1 MGAWGYGIL
10 ENDTVLDWVEELL
23 ETQDLS
29 LITEA
34 IEMVLDD
41 REIESFTAETA
52 LGAIEI
58 LAALQDRPGNE
69 EYDEELENWINR
81 HKGQGKELLVPS
93 QKALGKI
100 LDESELKEL
109 WEESENFEKW
119 VKVIKELEGRLIPT
133 GGQL

>member
-10 ENDTVLDWVEELL
+10 ENDTVLDWVEDLL

-29 LITEA
+29 LITES

-41 REIESFTAETA
+41 SEIESYTAEIA

-81 HKGQGKELLVPS
+81 HKGQGKELLVHS

-100 LDESELKEL
+100 LDESELRGLREGSEKF
-109 WEESENFEKW
+109 EEW
-119 VKVIKELEGRLIPT
+119 VKIIKELEGRLML
-133 GGQL
+133 G

>member
-1 MGAWGYGIL
+1 MGAWGYGNL

-29 LITEA
+29 LISES

-41 REIESFTAETA
+41 SDLDTDTAAIA

-58 LAALQDRPGNE
+58 LAALQNRPGKE
-69 EYDEELENWINR
+69 KYDDELEEWINQQ
-81 HKGQGKELLVPS
+81 KGQGNNLLVIA

-100 LDESELKEL
+100 LLESELKEL
-109 WEESENFEKW
+109 WEESENFEEW
-119 VKVIKELEGRLIPT
+119 VKTIKELEKRLI
-133 GGQL
+133 L

>member
-10 ENDTVLDWVEELL
+10 ENDTVLDWVEDLL

-34 IEMVLDD
+34 IEMVLSDS
-41 REIESFTAETA
+41 EIESYTAEIA

-81 HKGQGKELLVPS
+81 HNGQGKELLVHS

-100 LDESELKEL
+100 LYESELREL
-109 WEESENFEKW
+109 REGSEKFEEW
-119 VKVIKELEGRLIPT
+119 VKIIKELEGRLM
-133 GGQL
+133 

>member
-1 MGAWGYGIL
+1 MNMGAWGYGIL
-10 ENDTVLDWVEELL
+10 ENDTVLDWVEDLL

-29 LITEA
+29 LITES

-41 REIESFTAETA
+41 SEIESYTAEIA

-81 HKGQGKELLVPS
+81 HKGQGKELLVHS

-100 LDESELKEL
+100 LDESELRGLREGSEKF
-109 WEESENFEKW
+109 EEW
-119 VKVIKELEGRLIPT
+119 VKIIKELEGRLML
-133 GGQL
+133 G

>member
-10 ENDTVLDWVEELL
+10 ENDTVLDWVEDLL

-34 IEMVLDD
+34 IEMVLSDS
-41 REIESFTAETA
+41 EIESYTAEIA

-58 LAALQDRPGNE
+58 LAALQDRPGNK

-81 HKGQGKELLVPS
+81 HNGQGKELLVHS

-100 LDESELKEL
+100 LYESELREL
-109 WEESENFEKW
+109 REGSEKFEEW
-119 VKVIKELEGRLIPT
+119 VKIIKELEGRLM
-133 GGQL
+133 

>member
-10 ENDTVLDWVEELL
+10 ENDTVLDWVEDLL

-34 IEMVLDD
+34 IEAVLDD
-41 REIESFTAETA
+41 SEIESYTAEIA

-69 EYDEELENWINR
+69 EYDEELEDWINH
-81 HKGQGKELLVPS
+81 HKDQGKELLVLS
-93 QKALGKI
+93 QKAVEKI
-100 LDESELKEL
+100 LSESELREL
-109 WEESENFEKW
+109 REESEGFEEW
-119 VKVIKELEGRLIPT
+119 VKIIKELERRLM
-133 GGQL
+133 

>member
-1 MGAWGYGIL
+1 MNMGAWGYGIF
-10 ENDTVLDWVEELL
+10 ENDTVLDWVEDLL

-29 LITEA
+29 LITES

-41 REIESFTAETA
+41 SEIESYTAEIA

-81 HKGQGKELLVPS
+81 HKGQGKELLVHS

-100 LDESELKEL
+100 LDESELREL
-109 WEESENFEKW
+109 REGSEKFEEW
-119 VKVIKELEGRLIPT
+119 VKIIKELEGRLT
-133 GGQL
+133 LG

>member
-10 ENDTVLDWVEELL
+10 ENDTVLDWVEDLL

-34 IEMVLDD
+34 IEMVLSDS
-41 REIESFTAETA
+41 EIESYTAEIA

-81 HKGQGKELLVPS
+81 HNGQGKELLVHS

-100 LDESELKEL
+100 LNESELREL
-109 WEESENFEKW
+109 REGSEKFEEW
-119 VKVIKELEGRLIPT
+119 VKIIKELEGRLM
-133 GGQL
+133 

>member
-10 ENDTVLDWVEELL
+10 ENDTVLDWVEDLL

-34 IEMVLDD
+34 IEMVLSDS
-41 REIESFTAETA
+41 EIESYTAEIA

-69 EYDEELENWINR
+69 EYDEELESWINR
-81 HKGQGKELLVPS
+81 HNGQGKELLVHS

-100 LDESELKEL
+100 LYESELREL
-109 WEESENFEKW
+109 REGSEKFEEW
-119 VKVIKELEGRLIPT
+119 VKIIKELEGRLM
-133 GGQL
+133 